1 MEKHEFSRQFIKN
14 VCSGPLKILVNT
26 IIVFFSYRY
35 FLQVF
40 GVEKYSI
47 WLLLGVIIDFS
58 RLGNLGISDI
68 IIKYVAEARQQQ
80 DKVRLCQYVSSGL
93 ILISVFVLLLGTALM
108 MAKSFAPQFIHI
120 APDYIPLFN
129 SMYDKIL
136 ILSFLLIVL
145 ELFLGILFGLGRA
158 DVANYLQSTSTFFG
172 TLLSIALVY
181 CKFDFMGLYIGTLT
195 GTVCVTSF
203 AIYYIY
209 KILGYFPF
217 SVAYFNKIVV
227 KDIMHN
233 SIIMF
238 SSSIINL
245 FFLPAG
251 KILISKYIGSTEVVC
266 YDLAFKL
273 GFQIRAVFDLGL
285 KALVPEFS
293 LLKANS
299 TDLSMVL
306 RKIYK
311 YLFAAV
317 IPVFGLIFI
326 LSSTILQIWLSAAY
340 IPLINDSFRIIFIGF
355 TINLFASPIYYLLI
369 AQGKFIKILWGYII
383 QSAVVF
389 ACSLLYFLYFHG
401 TSYYVFLFINL
412 LGMTLASGYLLL
424 FNGFMM
430 TWQTQH
436 DNR

>member
-1 MEKHEFSRQFIKN
+1 MEEHKFSRQFIKN

-58 RLGNLGISDI
+58 RLGNLGINDI
-68 IIKYVAEARQQQ
+68 IIKYVAEAREKQ
-80 DKVRLCQYVSSGL
+80 DKVRLCQYVSTSL
-93 ILISVFVLLLGTALM
+93 ILIIIFTLILGTPLLL
-108 MAKSFAPQFIHI
+108 AKSFAPQFIHVV
-120 APDYIPLFN
+120 PDYIALFTM
-129 SMYDKIL
+129 MYDKIL
-136 ILSFLLIVL
+136 LLSFLLIVL

-158 DVANYLQSTSTFFG
+158 DMANYLQSASTFFG
-172 TLLSIALVY
+172 TILSIILVY
-181 CKFDFMGLYIGTLT
+181 CNFDFMGLYIGTLT
-195 GTVCVTSF
+195 GTVCVMTF

-209 KILGYFPF
+209 HILGYFPF
-217 SVAYFNKIVV
+217 KIAYFNKVV
-227 KDIMHN
+227 MNDMIHN

-238 SSSIINL
+238 SSSLINL

-293 LLKANS
+293 SMKAN
-299 TDLSMVL
+299 TPNLLTVL

-311 YLFAAV
+311 YLLVAV
-317 IPVFGLIFI
+317 IPVFSVIFMF
-326 LSSTILQIWLSAAY
+326 SSTILQIWLSAAY
-340 IPLINDSFRIIFIGF
+340 IPLINDSFRIVFLGF

-369 AQGKFIKILWGYII
+369 AHGKFIKILWGYMI
-383 QSAVVF
+383 QSSVVF
-389 ACSLLYFLYFHG
+389 ACSLLYFLYFGG
-401 TSYYVFLFINL
+401 TSYYVFLYINL
-412 LGMTLASGYLLL
+412 LGMTLASCYLLL
-424 FNGFMM
+424 FNGFTMS
-430 TWQTQH
+430 WQRQN
-436 DNR
+436 DK